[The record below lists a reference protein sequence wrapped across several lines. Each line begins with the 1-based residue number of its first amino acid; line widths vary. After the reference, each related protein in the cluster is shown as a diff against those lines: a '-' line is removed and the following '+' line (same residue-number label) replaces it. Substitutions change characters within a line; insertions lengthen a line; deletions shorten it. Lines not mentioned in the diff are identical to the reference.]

1 MNKIETQILAKPDIK
16 DYYGKDYELLAIQPF
31 LYPYYRVEMKYIV
44 REYSSLPLA
53 DEYLLKA
60 IDNGIDGLEKLRAFI
75 GLEPVVFDDIFAH
88 LHSQGLIQKNPILHL
103 TESGKETLTTLEQ
116 SKCLFEEVYA
126 FIDGVTGKIL
136 IKGKFGH
143 SSDSDAEKIKPLIKY
158 PRNENLQSFY
168 TVDENMTLYKALFD
182 SLKHFFSKEDKKQ
195 EQKKSESSKKELV
208 EITQILD
215 QQRKIH
221 QKIWVLFFRHNE
233 QADDRILVLEENLQI
248 NSDMTEFI
256 NEQEEK
262 GTKVISLSKPK
273 KNEKISVK
281 HNIVPQKIETIN
293 DIDKWRH
300 GTTISTY
307 SHPIV
312 LEKTLK
318 EATSEILINSPWITE
333 QVIDASFKADLEKAL
348 KRQVHVTIIYG
359 FSGSQSGKSDIDF
372 KTKKYFQQLK
382 KGYQEYFLLKETKGN
397 HAKVIICDDKF
408 MVVTSFNWLSFKG
421 DKSRPLRTEYGTI
434 IKDPAEIAKMR
445 QELESIS
452 PANG

>member
-1 MNKIETQILAKPDIK
+1 MNKIETEILAKPHIK
-16 DYYGKDYELLAIQPF
+16 DYYGKDYELLTIQPF
-31 LYPYYRVEMKYIV
+31 LYPYYRIEMKCIV

-60 IDNGIDGLEKLRAFI
+60 IDKGIDELEKLRLFM

-103 TESGKETLTTLEQ
+103 TEAGKETLTTLEQ

-126 FIDGVTGKIL
+126 FIDGVTGKIF
-136 IKGKFGH
+136 IKGNILN
-143 SSDSDAEKIKPLIKY
+143 STERDAEKIKPLIKY
-158 PRNENLQSFY
+158 PRTENLESFY
-168 TVDENMTLYKALFD
+168 TVEENITLYKALFD
-182 SLKHFFSKEDKKQ
+182 SLKHFWSKGDKKKAP
-195 EQKKSESSKKELV
+195 KKSESPKKELV
-208 EITQILD
+208 EITEILE
-215 QQRKIH
+215 QSRKIN
-221 QKIWVLFFRHNE
+221 QKIWSLFFRHHE
-233 QADDRILVLEENLQI
+233 QADDRILVLEDDLQI

-256 NEQEEK
+256 NEQEGK
-262 GTKVISLSKPK
+262 GTKVLSLSKPK
-273 KNEKISVK
+273 NEEISPK

-293 DIDKWRH
+293 DIDKWPH

-318 EATSEILINSPWITE
+318 EATSEILINSPWITQ
-333 QVIDASFKADLEKAL
+333 QVIDASFKANLENAL

-359 FSGSQSGKSDIDF
+359 FGGSQTGKSDIDQ
-372 KTKKYFQQLK
+372 KTEKYFRQLK
-382 KGYQEYFLLKETKGN
+382 KQYKEYFLLKETKGN
-397 HAKVIICDDKF
+397 HAKVIICDDQF

-434 IKDPAEIAKMR
+434 IKNQAEIAKMR
-445 QELESIS
+445 QELESI
-452 PANG
+452 PQANG